1 MTTKNDITGDS
12 IQTKSTSYAYRDGW
26 ERIFYEQR
34 KQDEL
39 QAQMAKT
46 CHEVIR
52 ALCQAFGDSSI
63 VSWENAPQWQ
73 KDSTFEQI
81 KFALA
86 NPDAPVSATH
96 DSWSAEKIAAGWV
109 YGPIKDADVKTH
121 PCLVP
126 FDDLPSDQK
135 AKDYL
140 FRAVV
145 KSFT

>member
-1 MTTKNDITGDS
+1 MSATNDITGDL
-12 IQTKSTSYAYRDGW
+12 IQTKGTTAAYRDGW
-26 ERIFYEQR
+26 ERIFYEER
-34 KQDEL
+34 KHNERM
-39 QAQMAKT
+39 AQIAKT
-46 CHEVIR
+46 CHETIR

-63 VSWENAPQWQ
+63 DVWENAEQWQ

-86 NPDAPVSATH
+86 NPDAPISATH

-109 YGPIKDADVKTH
+109 YGPTKNAELKTH

-126 FDDLPSDQK
+126 FQDLPSDQK